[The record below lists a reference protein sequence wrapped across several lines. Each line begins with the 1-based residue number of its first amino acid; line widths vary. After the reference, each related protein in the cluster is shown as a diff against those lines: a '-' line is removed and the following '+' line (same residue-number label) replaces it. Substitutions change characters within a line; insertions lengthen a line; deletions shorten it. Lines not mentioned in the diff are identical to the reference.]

1 MSQAASSRALGS
13 RWYDLQVTRNI
24 CAFLM
29 SSPALIVIPSRLK
42 ATRLPN
48 KPLAMIGDSPMIVH
62 VWRRAVA
69 ANAGPVIVACG
80 DVEIAEAIRKAGG
93 EAVMTDPDLPSGSDR
108 VYAAAEAYD
117 PGGKFDV
124 IVNVQGDLPTLD
136 PAIVAASTAPLAN
149 PEFDIGTPVALITK
163 PEELTDIAVVK
174 PAVVFQPG
182 EKIAAALYFS
192 RNLIPSGDGPAY
204 HHIGVYSFR
213 RRALKKFVSL
223 APTGLELRERLEQLR
238 AIEHGMRIGAV
249 LVDTIPLGV
258 DTPADLD
265 RARKLLGVA

>member
-1 MSQAASSRALGS
+1 
-13 RWYDLQVTRNI
+13 
-24 CAFLM
+24 M
-29 SSPALIVIPSRLK
+29 SSDALIVIPSRLK

-48 KPLAMIGDSPMIVH
+48 KPLAMIGDAPMIVH

-69 ANAGPVIVACG
+69 AKAGPVIVACG
-80 DVEIAEAIRKAGG
+80 DQEIADVITQAGG
-93 EAVMTDPDLPSGSDR
+93 QAVLTDPALPSGSDR
-108 VYAAAEAYD
+108 VYAAAETYD
-117 PGGKFDV
+117 PKGKYQI

-136 PAIVAASTAPLAN
+136 PAIVAASILPLAR

-163 PEELTDIAVVK
+163 PEELTDNAVVK
-174 PAVVFQPG
+174 PAVIFKPG

-192 RNLIPSGDGPAY
+192 RNLIPSGEGAHY

-213 RRALKKFVSL
+213 RAALKKFVGL
-223 APTGLELRERLEQLR
+223 APTELELRERLEQLR